1 MRGRSRQ
8 QRYGL
13 PPVGE
18 LLIHQT
24 FTDSSSGPALSYVA
38 IEGGRDHHRLLL
50 LLLLLLIYSRGTPC
64 IGQTGCSAFWEVDVC
79 VCVCVSMC
87 DAGGGGAQGTASFQ
101 GRDEEGL
108 ASAVVSRGQMM
119 GLSEVFDRQNDWY
132 LVKETMSVTQS
143 CLTLQPHGL

>member
-1 MRGRSRQ
+1 M
-8 QRYGL
+8 YWADW
-13 PPVGE
+13 
-18 LLIHQT
+18 LLSILG
-24 FTDSSSGPALSYVA
+24 SGCL
-38 IEGGRDHHRLLL
+38 
-50 LLLLLLIYSRGTPC
+50 
-64 IGQTGCSAFWEVDVC
+64 C

-132 LVKETMSVTQS
+132 LVKEKMSVTQS
-143 CLTLQPHGL
+143 CLTLHRLNSRNARGL